1 MSETRDKLHAKALTD
16 AQAALEG
23 ATDQLAIAL
32 EDRRQ
37 VIRAALND
45 GWSKGQ
51 VAKVLNISRQ
61 AVAKAI

>member
-1 MSETRDKLHAKALTD
+1 MSETRDKLHAKALAD
-16 AQAALEG
+16 AQAALED
-23 ATDQLAIAL
+23 ATDHLAIAL

-45 GWSKGQ
+45 GWSRGQ